1 MPSSIGFRR
10 GWSTLPESI
19 ATQRKREGKLIRL
32 PVRPSGGRKRHELE
46 FLPAALEII
55 ETPASAVG
63 RIMMGVIVVLV
74 SVVIGWACVG
84 QIDIVATANGRIIP
98 SGQVKVIQPL
108 EIGVV
113 KSLRVVDGD
122 HVAAGDVLIEID
134 PTTDAADRDRIARDL
149 MQAELD
155 IGRLHAALA
164 LDPETFVPS
173 PTADPALADAEHRQL
188 VAQLTQHKAKIGG
201 LDQQIAAKAAERD
214 QAKAIIAKLDDSIP
228 LLQAKADIYDKLREN
243 QLTSQI
249 TRLDA
254 ERQLTDARHDR
265 LVTAHQ
271 VEGAQAQI
279 AGLIQ
284 QRSEADA
291 EFRRQTLDALGKATQ
306 YAAGQRQEL
315 IKATQRTGL
324 QELRAPVT
332 GTIEQLSVHTIGGV
346 VQPAQ
351 TLMVVVPDD
360 SKLEVEAML
369 PNRDAGFVHAGEA
382 AELKVEAFTYT
393 RYGLLHGTVRSV
405 SRDALRKEQ
414 DAPSP
419 DHNPSSAK
427 SPPADGKGSG
437 STDSAYVA
445 RISLTETSVE
455 TEQGPLELEPG
466 MTVTAEIKTGQRRVI
481 SYVLSPLMRYR
492 HEALRE
498 R

>member
-1 MPSSIGFRR
+1 MS
-10 GWSTLPESI
+10 PEGI
-19 ATQRKREGKLIRL
+19 ATERKREGKLIRL
-32 PVRPSGGRKRHELE
+32 PVRVSDRRRRHELE
-46 FLPAALEII
+46 FLPAALEIV

-74 SVVIGWACVG
+74 SVAIGWACFG

-98 SGQVKVIQPL
+98 SGRVKVIQPL

-113 KSLRVVDGD
+113 KRIKVADGD
-122 HVAAGDVLIEID
+122 HVTAGDALIEID

-155 IGRLHAALA
+155 IARLHAALS
-164 LDPETFVPS
+164 LEPGTFVPPS
-173 PTADPALADAEHRQL
+173 AADPALADAERRQL
-188 VAQLTQHKAKIGG
+188 IAQLAQHKAKIDG
-201 LDQQIAAKAAERD
+201 LDQQIAAKAAERE
-214 QAKAIIAKLDDSIP
+214 QAKATIAKLDDSIP

-249 TRLDA
+249 TRLDS
-254 ERQLTDARHDR
+254 ERQLSEAKHDR
-265 LVTAHQ
+265 LVIAHQ
-271 VEGAQAQI
+271 VEGLQAQI
-279 AGLIQ
+279 ASLIQ
-284 QRSEADA
+284 HRSEADA
-291 EFRRQTLDALGKATQ
+291 EFRGQTLDALGKATQ

-324 QELRAPVT
+324 QELRAPVA

-360 SKLEVEAML
+360 SRLEVEAML

-393 RYGLLHGTVRSV
+393 RYGLLHGLVRSV

-414 DAPSP
+414 DVPSP
-419 DHNPSSAK
+419 DRAPSSEK
-427 SPPADGKGSG
+427 SQTADGKGSG
-437 STDSAYVA
+437 SADSAYVA
-445 RISLTETSVE
+445 RISLVETTVE
-455 TEQGPLELEPG
+455 TEQGALALEPG

-481 SYVLSPLMRYR
+481 SYILSPFTRYR

>member
-1 MPSSIGFRR
+1 MS
-10 GWSTLPESI
+10 PESI
-19 ATQRKREGKLIRL
+19 ATERNGGGKPVRL
-32 PVRPSGGRKRHELE
+32 PVRVSDRRRRHELE
-46 FLPAALEII
+46 FLPAALEIV
-55 ETPASAVG
+55 ETPVSVVG
-63 RIMMGVIVVLV
+63 RIMMGVIVILV
-74 SVVIGWACVG
+74 SVAIGWACFG

-108 EIGVV
+108 EIGVM
-113 KSLRVVDGD
+113 KRIRVADGD
-122 HVAAGDVLIEID
+122 HVTAGDVLIEID

-155 IGRLHAALA
+155 IARLRAALA
-164 LDPETFVPS
+164 LDPGTFVPPS
-173 PTADPALADAEHRQL
+173 AADPALADAERRQL
-188 VAQLTQHKAKIGG
+188 VAQLAQHKAKIEG

-214 QAKAIIAKLDDSIP
+214 QAKATMAKLDDSIP

-249 TRLDA
+249 TRLDS
-254 ERQLTDARHDR
+254 ERQLSEAKHDR
-265 LVTAHQ
+265 LVTGHQ
-271 VEGAQAQI
+271 VEGLQAQI
-279 AGLIQ
+279 ASLIE

-291 EFRRQTLDALGKATQ
+291 EFRGKTLDALGKATQ
-306 YAAGQRQEL
+306 YAAEQRQEL
-315 IKATQRTGL
+315 IKAAQRTGF
-324 QELRAPVT
+324 QELRAPVA
-332 GTIEQLSVHTIGGV
+332 GTVEQLSVHTIGGV

-351 TLMVVVPDD
+351 TLMVVVPDN

-393 RYGLLHGTVRSV
+393 RYGLLHGMVRSV

-419 DHNPSSAK
+419 DRDPSSAE
-427 SPPADGKGSG
+427 SLPVDRKGSG

-445 RISLTETSVE
+445 RISLAETSME
-455 TEQGPLELEPG
+455 TEQGPLALEPG

>member
-1 MPSSIGFRR
+1 MSSE
-10 GWSTLPESI
+10 TI
-19 ATQRKREGKLIRL
+19 ATERKRDGKLIRL
-32 PVRPSGGRKRHELE
+32 RVRGNCWPRRQELE

-55 ETPASAVG
+55 ETPASVAG

-74 SVVIGWACVG
+74 SVAIGWACVG

-98 SGQVKVIQPL
+98 SGRVKVIQPL

-113 KSLRVVDGD
+113 KRIAVADGD

-134 PTTDAADRDRIARDL
+134 PTTDAADRDRVARDL
-149 MQAELD
+149 TQAELD
-155 IGRLHAALA
+155 IARLNAAVA
-164 LDPETFVPS
+164 LDPGNFVP
-173 PTADPALADAEHRQL
+173 PPNADPGLADAERQQL
-188 VAQLTQHKAKIGG
+188 IAQLAQHRAKMDG
-201 LDQQIAAKAAERD
+201 LDQQIAAKTAERD
-214 QAKAIIAKLDDSIP
+214 QAKATIAKLDDSIP
-228 LLQAKADIYDKLREN
+228 LLQAKADIYNKLREN

-249 TRLDA
+249 TRLDS
-254 ERQLTDARHDR
+254 ERQLSEAKHDR
-265 LVTAHQ
+265 LVTTHQ
-271 VEGAQAQI
+271 VEGVQAQI
-279 AGLIQ
+279 ASLIQ

-306 YAAGQRQEL
+306 YAAEQRQEL
-315 IKATQRTGL
+315 IKASQRTGL
-324 QELRAPVT
+324 QELRTPVP
-332 GTIEQLSVHTIGGV
+332 GTVEQLSVHTVGGV

-360 SKLEVEAML
+360 SKLEVEATL
-369 PNRDAGFVHAGEA
+369 PNRDSGFVHAGEA
-382 AELKVEAFTYT
+382 AELKIEAFTYT

-419 DHNPSSAK
+419 DHNLSSAK
-427 SPPADGKGSG
+427 LPSADGKGSG
-437 STDSAYVA
+437 SMDSAYVA

-455 TEQGPLELEPG
+455 TEEGPRALEPG

-481 SYVLSPLMRYR
+481 SYVLSPFMRYR

>member
-1 MPSSIGFRR
+1 MSS
-10 GWSTLPESI
+10 ESI
-19 ATQRKREGKLIRL
+19 ATGRKREGKLIRL
-32 PVRPSGGRKRHELE
+32 PVRGSGPRRHELE

-55 ETPASAVG
+55 ETPTSAVG

-74 SVVIGWACVG
+74 SAAIGWACVG

-98 SGQVKVIQPL
+98 SGQIKVIQPL

-113 KSLRVVDGD
+113 KRIRVADGD

-155 IGRLHAALA
+155 IARLQAALA
-164 LDPETFVPS
+164 LDSATFVS
-173 PTADPALADAEHRQL
+173 PPGTDPALADAERRQL
-188 VAQLTQHKAKIGG
+188 IAQLAQHKAKIDG
-201 LDQQIAAKAAERD
+201 LDQQIAAKAAERE
-214 QAKAIIAKLDDSIP
+214 QATAVIAKLEDSIP
-228 LLQAKADIYDKLREN
+228 LLRAKADIYDKLREN

-254 ERQLTDARHDR
+254 ERQLSEAKHDR
-265 LVTAHQ
+265 LVIAHQ
-271 VEGAQAQI
+271 VDGLQAQI
-279 AGLIQ
+279 ASLIQ
-284 QRSEADA
+284 QRNEADA
-291 EFRRQTLDALGKATQ
+291 EFRRQNLDALGKATQ
-306 YAAGQRQEL
+306 YSAEQRQEL
-315 IKATQRTGL
+315 IKAAQRTGL
-324 QELRAPVT
+324 QELRAPVA
-332 GTIEQLSVHTIGGV
+332 GTVEQLSVHTIGGV

-351 TLMVVVPDD
+351 TLMVVVPEG
-360 SKLEVEAML
+360 SELEVEAML

-414 DAPSP
+414 EGPSP
-419 DHNPSSAK
+419 ARDSSSARSQ
-427 SPPADGKGSG
+427 SPDGKAS
-437 STDSAYVA
+437 SAADSAYVA
-445 RISLTETSVE
+445 RISLSETLVE
-455 TEQGPLELEPG
+455 TEQGPLALEPG

-481 SYVLSPLMRYR
+481 SYLLSPIMRYR
-492 HEALRE
+492 HEAMTE

>member
-1 MPSSIGFRR
+1 MSS
-10 GWSTLPESI
+10 ESI
-19 ATQRKREGKLIRL
+19 ATEPKWKGKLVRF
-32 PVRPSGGRKRHELE
+32 PVRGSDRRKRHELE

-55 ETPASAVG
+55 ETPASVAG

-74 SVVIGWACVG
+74 IVAIGWACVG
-84 QIDIVATANGRIIP
+84 RIDIVATANGRIIP
-98 SGQVKVIQPL
+98 SGRVKIIQPL

-113 KSLRVVDGD
+113 KSIRVGDGD

-134 PTTDAADRDRIARDL
+134 PTTGAADRDRIVRDL

-155 IGRLHAALA
+155 IARLQAALA
-164 LDPETFVPS
+164 LDPGTFVPA
-173 PTADPALADAEHRQL
+173 PTSDPSLADTERRQL
-188 VAQLTQHKAKIGG
+188 LAQLAQHKAKIDG

-214 QAKAIIAKLDDSIP
+214 QAKATIANLDDSIP

-249 TRLDA
+249 TRLDS
-254 ERQLTDARHDR
+254 ERQLSEAKHDR
-265 LVTAHQ
+265 LVIAHQ
-271 VEGAQAQI
+271 VEGLQAQI
-279 AGLIQ
+279 ASLIQ

-306 YAAGQRQEL
+306 YAAEQRQEL

-324 QELRAPVT
+324 QELRAPVA
-332 GTIEQLSVHTIGGV
+332 GTVEQSSAHTIGGV

-369 PNRDAGFVHAGEA
+369 PNGDAGFVHAGEA

-393 RYGLLHGTVRSV
+393 RYGLVHGFVRSV
-405 SRDALRKEQ
+405 SRDALRNER
-414 DAPSP
+414 DAFSSDRDPSLARSRP
-419 DHNPSSAK
+419 V
-427 SPPADGKGSG
+427 DGKESG
-437 STDSAYVA
+437 PTDSAYVA
-445 RISLTETSVE
+445 RISLDETSVE
-455 TEQGPLELEPG
+455 TEQGSLPLEPG
-466 MTVTAEIKTGQRRVI
+466 MTVTAEIKTDQRRVI
-481 SYVLSPLMRYR
+481 SYVLSPFTRYR

>member
-1 MPSSIGFRR
+1 MS
-10 GWSTLPESI
+10 PEGI
-19 ATQRKREGKLIRL
+19 ATEREGEGKLIRL
-32 PVRPSGGRKRHELE
+32 PVRVSDRRRRHELE
-46 FLPAALEII
+46 FLPAALEIV

-74 SVVIGWACVG
+74 SVAIGWACFG

-113 KSLRVVDGD
+113 KTIRVADGD
-122 HVAAGDVLIEID
+122 HVAAGDVLIEND

-155 IGRLHAALA
+155 IARLHAALA
-164 LDPETFVPS
+164 LDPGTFVPPPS
-173 PTADPALADAEHRQL
+173 ADPALADAERRQL
-188 VAQLTQHKAKIGG
+188 VAQLAQHKAKIDG

-214 QAKAIIAKLDDSIP
+214 QAKATIAKLDDSIP

-249 TRLDA
+249 TRLDS
-254 ERQLTDARHDR
+254 ERQLSEAKHDR
-265 LVTAHQ
+265 LVTTHQ
-271 VEGAQAQI
+271 VEGVQAQI
-279 AGLIQ
+279 ASLIQ
-284 QRSEADA
+284 QRNEADA

-306 YAAGQRQEL
+306 YAAEQRQEL
-315 IKATQRTGL
+315 IKAAQRSGL
-324 QELRAPVT
+324 QELRAPVA
-332 GTIEQLSVHTIGGV
+332 GTVEQLSVHTIGGV

-393 RYGLLHGTVRSV
+393 RYGLLHGLVRSV

-414 DAPSP
+414 GALSSDRDPSL
-419 DHNPSSAK
+419 AK
-427 SPPADGKGSG
+427 SLPVDGKEAGPA
-437 STDSAYVA
+437 DSAYVA
-445 RISLTETSVE
+445 RISLDETSVE
-455 TEQGPLELEPG
+455 TEQGSLPLEPG

-481 SYVLSPLMRYR
+481 SYLLSPFMRYR